1 MSGETVNTYSTSAF
15 GSILPSINYNQV
27 RYKDNTNQLNNFN
40 EIYNMNTYVSN
51 INKSEIDRINDYNR
65 TLNTRILQ
73 LKQDY
78 LLKEYRVH
86 NYQFWYNVMYFT
98 IVMSGIA
105 LAIMAFYLTNKE
117 AMSFTIVL
125 VILGVLSV
133 FYLIVL
139 LSVLSIKIIRR
150 NTSWNQFYWK
160 SM

>member
-1 MSGETVNTYSTSAF
+1 MTVDTYSTSAF
-15 GSILPSINYNQV
+15 GSVLPSINYNQV
-27 RYKDNTNQLNNFN
+27 RYIDNTHQLNNFN

-78 LLKEYRVH
+78 LLKEYKVH

-133 FYLIVL
+133 LYLIVL
-139 LSVLSIKIIRR
+139 LSVLSLKIIRR
-150 NTSWNQFYWK
+150 NNSWNQFYWK

>member
-1 MSGETVNTYSTSAF
+1 MSVETVNTYSTSAF

-51 INKSEIDRINDYNR
+51 INKNEIDRINDYNR

-139 LSVLSIKIIRR
+139 LYVLSIKIIRR
-150 NTSWNQFYWK
+150 NTSWNQFY
-160 SM
+160 